1 MDKNKLLE
9 EYKNILNSMTLR
21 YAKSTKQS
29 GLFTSNHT
37 KFDITISR
45 HGKNINFTYQC
56 NMRFNIPNIEDCIS
70 SLIIED
76 ESDSML
82 KLIMNDNEISI
93 LKKLLRWH

>member
-9 EYKNILNSMTLR
+9 DYKNILNSMTIV
-21 YAKSTKQS
+21 YNKSNEQDR
-29 GLFTSNHT
+29 LFTPSHT
-37 KFDITISR
+37 KFDIIISR
-45 HGKNINFTYQC
+45 YGKSINFIYQC
-56 NMRFNIPNIEDCIS
+56 NIRFNMPNIEDCIG

-93 LKKLLRWH
+93 LKQLLRWH